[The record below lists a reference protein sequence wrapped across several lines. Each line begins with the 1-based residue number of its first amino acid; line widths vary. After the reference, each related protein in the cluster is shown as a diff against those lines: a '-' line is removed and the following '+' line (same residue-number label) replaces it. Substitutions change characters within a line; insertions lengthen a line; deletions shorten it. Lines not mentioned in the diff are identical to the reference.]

1 MKSEKNTDI
10 LCESCSKWIRC
21 KADKKSKVNEKHY
34 GFCLWQDFF
43 TYTSE
48 TKCLDYCKGE
58 PMTEQEWEKCQRN
71 Y

>member
-10 LCESCSKWIRC
+10 LCETCSKWVKC
-21 KADKKSKVNEKHY
+21 KADKKAKVNEHY
-34 GFCLWQDFF
+34 GFCLWQDLF
-43 TYTSE
+43 TYTNNK
-48 TKCLDYCKGE
+48 KCSDYCKGN